1 MFAARSGARGRG
13 MTTLTAKLDWKGDDL
28 YFARRKLFSVVRD
41 EKYSN
46 MWRVLFPDGRVSDMA
61 NRTRAKDAAL
71 GHARRM
77 VDAAQNRS
85 EAASEGCPVRS
96 EPSPL
101 PPTSPLPDPAH
112 PPESSGSPESAQ

>member
-1 MFAARSGARGRG
+1 

-28 YFARRKLFSVVRD
+28 YLARRKLISVVRD

-46 MWRVLFPDGRVSDMA
+46 TWRVLFPDGRGSDRV
-61 NRTRAKDAAL
+61 NRTRARDAAM

-96 EPSPL
+96 KPSPL
-101 PPTSPLPDPAH
+101 LCPVELAR
-112 PPESSGSPESAQ
+112 

>member
-1 MFAARSGARGRG
+1 

-28 YFARRKLFSVVRD
+28 YLARRKLISVVRD
-41 EKYSN
+41 ENYSN
-46 MWRVLFPDGRVSDMA
+46 MWRVLPPAGRGSDMV
-61 NRTRAKDAAL
+61 NRSRAKDAAM

-77 VDAAQNRS
+77 VDAAPNRS

-101 PPTSPLPDPAH
+101 LFPPCGGAT
-112 PPESSGSPESAQ
+112 

>member
-1 MFAARSGARGRG
+1 

-28 YFARRKLFSVVRD
+28 YFARRKLISVVRD

-46 MWRVLFPDGRVSDMA
+46 MWRVLFPDGRVLDIA
-61 NRTRAKDAAL
+61 NRSRAKDAAM

-77 VDAAQNRS
+77 VDPPQNRS
-85 EAASEGCPVRS
+85 DSASEGCPVRS

-101 PPTSPLPDPAH
+101 LCPVEPA
-112 PPESSGSPESAQ
+112 Q

>member
-1 MFAARSGARGRG
+1 

-28 YFARRKLFSVVRD
+28 YFARRKLISVVRN

-46 MWRVLFPDGRVSDMA
+46 MWRVLFPDGRVSDIA

-71 GHARRM
+71 GHTRRM
-77 VDAAQNRS
+77 VDAVQNRS
-85 EAASEGCPVRS
+85 EAASEGRPVRS

-101 PPTSPLPDPAH
+101 PPRHENQQAGPQPDLGHSRKPPGPSAPDTPEPAR
-112 PPESSGSPESAQ
+112 

>member
-1 MFAARSGARGRG
+1 

-28 YFARRKLFSVVRD
+28 YFARRKLISVVRD

-46 MWRVLFPDGRVSDMA
+46 MWRVLSPDGRVCDLA

-71 GHARRM
+71 GRARRM
-77 VDAAQNRS
+77 LDPPQNRS
-85 EAASEGCPVRS
+85 DSASEGCSVRS

-101 PPTSPLPDPAH
+101 LCPPCGAAEPAH
-112 PPESSGSPESAQ
+112 ARPTCRRGGAA